1 MGSMYV
7 AGAGIRFLGLLA
19 VFSGMLVP
27 GEEEEEEVDDDEEED
42 EEEEREEQ
50 LEVSIRGGSFPPR
63 PWKRMS
69 IMTFDGPETN
79 RPNLEEKYR
88 GVKSPNHL

>member
-7 AGAGIRFLGLLA
+7 AAAGIRFLGLLA
-19 VFSGMLVP
+19 VTGGMLRP
-27 GEEEEEEVDDDEEED
+27 GEEEEEVDEEREEDDEEEEEE

-63 PWKRMS
+63 PC
-69 IMTFDGPETN
+69 
-79 RPNLEEKYR
+79 
-88 GVKSPNHL
+88 

>member
-7 AGAGIRFLGLLA
+7 AAAGIRFLGLLA
-19 VFSGMLVP
+19 ATGGMLRP
-27 GEEEEEEVDDDEEED
+27 GEEEEVDEEREEEE

-63 PWKRMS
+63 P
-69 IMTFDGPETN
+69 
-79 RPNLEEKYR
+79 
-88 GVKSPNHL
+88 

>member
-7 AGAGIRFLGLLA
+7 AAAGIRFLGLLA
-19 VFSGMLVP
+19 VTGGMLRP
-27 GEEEEEEVDDDEEED
+27 GEEEVDEEREEDDEE

>member
-27 GEEEEEEVDDDEEED
+27 GEEEEEEVDDDDEED

-63 PWKRMS
+63 P
-69 IMTFDGPETN
+69 
-79 RPNLEEKYR
+79 
-88 GVKSPNHL
+88 

>member
-27 GEEEEEEVDDDEEED
+27 GEEEEEVGDDDEED

-63 PWKRMS
+63 P
-69 IMTFDGPETN
+69 
-79 RPNLEEKYR
+79 
-88 GVKSPNHL
+88 